1 MTAETQNQPIADASA
16 ECHAFLLRTAE
27 LLHQYGT
34 PSYRLEAV
42 MQRISD
48 DLNVPSVYL
57 YTPTALFISLGEH
70 QSEKMFLRRIEST
83 DVDVGRI
90 LAFDAVLEDLEARKI
105 SVIEAAAK
113 MEEIASAPEA
123 FPPAVSVFSAAV
135 ACAGVAILF
144 GGQLYDACAAAFL
157 GCLVTLAAMA
167 ASGGSAPR
175 GWLEPLL
182 GFGTAFAAV
191 VMGLWLPISPRLIT
205 LAALI
210 LPIPGLSLTVALTE
224 LAAGHLA
231 SGSARVAGAAVQLL
245 TLVAGV
251 AIAWQLT
258 APWFQEPP
266 NVADISQWWLW
277 VAVAIAPI
285 AFAVVF
291 KVPVSQWPVI
301 MTVVLSG
308 FCVSQILQSSAGPE
322 FAAFGGALAVGCG
335 SNIYARVKNR
345 PAMVPSTPGLLILV
359 PGSIGYN
366 SLTAM
371 VQSDTLKGVELAFQM
386 SMTAAALAVG
396 LLLANVVISPRR
408 NL

>member
-1 MTAETQNQPIADASA
+1 M
-16 ECHAFLLRTAE
+16 
-27 LLHQYGT
+27 
-34 PSYRLEAV
+34 V
-42 MQRISD
+42 
-48 DLNVPSVYL
+48 V
-57 YTPTALFISLGEH
+57 
-70 QSEKMFLRRIEST
+70 
-83 DVDVGRI
+83 
-90 LAFDAVLEDLEARKI
+90 
-105 SVIEAAAK
+105 AAAV
-113 MEEIASAPEA
+113 ETGRVLQQIQNCSWWLSRE
-123 FPPAVSVFSAAV
+123 
-135 ACAGVAILF
+135 
-144 GGQLYDACAAAFL
+144 L
-157 GCLVTLAAMA
+157 GL
-167 ASGGSAPR
+167 
-175 GWLEPLL
+175 
-182 GFGTAFAAV
+182 
-191 VMGLWLPISPRLIT
+191 
-205 LAALI
+205 
-210 LPIPGLSLTVALTE
+210 
-224 LAAGHLA
+224 
-231 SGSARVAGAAVQLL
+231 
-245 TLVAGV
+245 
-251 AIAWQLT
+251 
-258 APWFQEPP
+258 
-266 NVADISQWWLW
+266 WLW